1 MIREALAVDPLNKN
15 TGTGVGGRMLDIL
28 KRNGYQTSGNTIDGH
43 ALLNIGDPYYGN
55 AERNVNTGKV
65 ELLDKFS
72 TLGPR
77 MMDIVKELNG
87 IGTSGNNML
96 GESWSELLSK
106 SLFEYETDLEIDAAI
121 KNGDFN
127 MDDYKDRGGLSSQ
140 LWATAQY
147 MKARDLR
154 KVDRD
159 VFFVHQSGL

>member
-1 MIREALAVDPLNKN
+1 
-15 TGTGVGGRMLDIL
+15 
-28 KRNGYQTSGNTIDGH
+28 
-43 ALLNIGDPYYGN
+43 
-55 AERNVNTGKV
+55 
-65 ELLDKFS
+65 
-72 TLGPR
+72 
-77 MMDIVKELNG
+77 
-87 IGTSGNNML
+87 ML